1 MVYKVYRLSSR
12 VELVLQLTRSINTM
26 RTLTKR
32 QVLSMFSEVWRDT
45 VAAYPN
51 WRGDSVAKREAFNN
65 YVDALNKDRKVS
77 DAQAFSWSN
86 PF

>member
-1 MVYKVYRLSSR
+1 
-12 VELVLQLTRSINTM
+12 M

-51 WRGDSVAKREAFNN
+51 RRGDSVAKREMFND
-65 YVDALNKDRKVS
+65 YVDGLNKDGLVS
-77 DAQAFSWSN
+77 NAQAFNWSN